1 MEPRETHVELGG
13 VGVGPRERRWLV
25 AFLVS
30 GTALFIV
37 LLGQYA
43 LEVVATFSGV
53 LLILFLAWLL
63 AFVISPLVSAIE
75 NGSHVSR
82 GFAAALVY
90 ALALIGLGFV
100 LFYTGAAITQQLG
113 ELTRTFPQKAIDIEA
128 TLGSWQQSL
137 QFGRLQVDLVQM
149 FKTLQDQV
157 GTIGSQLFDQIEAIA
172 GVTVSALGSLVL
184 ILILSLY
191 MVVDRD
197 RILAKVNRI
206 VPNRYKD
213 EFFIFERSV
222 ARAFGGFLRAQL
234 ILAVVQAILVA
245 VVGGIF
251 GIPFLFLVATLS
263 ALVMLIPFFGPPLA
277 LIPPIVAA
285 LIYTGWF
292 IPVTIILVGVQT
304 VLVNWLQ
311 PKLMQGALGLHPLLV
326 LIGLLVGS
334 TVAGVWGALFGIPV
348 IAVINVFINYL
359 LFRAVPNAAL
369 PEVEQLSDVSE
380 GTMVTIEKEQRFDDT
395 HPHIRVHRSLRPDG
409 SEQVDLEMSDE
420 PPPVRPARSDGGE
433 DPEKAPTG
441 G

>member
-1 MEPRETHVELGG
+1 MEPRETRVELGSS
-13 VGVGPRERRWLV
+13 GVGPRERRWLV
-25 AFLVS
+25 AFLVT
-30 GTALFIV
+30 GTALFVV

-43 LEVVATFSGV
+43 LAVVAAFSGV

-75 NGSHVSR
+75 EGTRVSR

-90 ALALIGLGFV
+90 TLALIALGFI
-100 LFYTGAAITQQLG
+100 LFYTGAAITEQLG

-128 TLGSWQQSL
+128 TLAAWQQSL

-157 GTIGSQLFDQIEAIA
+157 GTIGAQLFNQIEAIA

-197 RILAKVNRI
+197 RILAKVNRL

-234 ILAVVQAILVA
+234 ILAAVQAILVA
-245 VVGGIF
+245 IVGGIF
-251 GIPFLFLVATLS
+251 GIPFLFLVAALS
-263 ALVMLIPFFGPPLA
+263 AIVMLIPFFGPPLA
-277 LIPPIVAA
+277 LIPPVVAA
-285 LIYTGWF
+285 LIYTDGF
-292 IPVTIILVGVQT
+292 IQVTVILLVVQT

-326 LIGLLVGS
+326 LVGLLVGS
-334 TVAGVWGALFGIPV
+334 TVAGVWGALFGIPI
-348 IAVINVFINYL
+348 IAVVNVFLNYL
-359 LFRAVPNAAL
+359 LFRAIPNAAL
-369 PEVEQLSDVSE
+369 PDIEQLSDVPE

-409 SEQVDLEMSDE
+409 TERIELKVDDDPAMPDRRDGSEGPQ
-420 PPPVRPARSDGGE
+420 G
-433 DPEKAPTG
+433 APSG
-441 G
+441 

>member
-1 MEPRETHVELGG
+1 
-13 VGVGPRERRWLV
+13 
-25 AFLVS
+25 
-30 GTALFIV
+30 
-37 LLGQYA
+37 
-43 LEVVATFSGV
+43 
-53 LLILFLAWLL
+53 
-63 AFVISPLVSAIE
+63 
-75 NGSHVSR
+75 
-82 GFAAALVY
+82 
-90 ALALIGLGFV
+90 
-100 LFYTGAAITQQLG
+100 
-113 ELTRTFPQKAIDIEA
+113 
-128 TLGSWQQSL
+128 
-137 QFGRLQVDLVQM
+137 
-149 FKTLQDQV
+149 
-157 GTIGSQLFDQIEAIA
+157 
-172 GVTVSALGSLVL
+172 
-184 ILILSLY
+184 

-263 ALVMLIPFFGPPLA
+263 AIVMLIPFFGPPLA
-277 LIPPIVAA
+277 LIPPVVAA
-285 LIYTGWF
+285 LIYTNGF
-292 IPVTIILVGVQT
+292 IPVTLILLVVQT
-304 VLVNWLQ
+304 GLVNWLQ

-326 LIGLLVGS
+326 LVGLLIGS

-409 SEQVDLEMSDE
+409 TEQVDLEMSDE
-420 PPPVRPARSDGGE
+420 PPPVRPARGDGEG
-433 DPEKAPTG
+433 PENAPSG

>member
-1 MEPRETHVELGG
+1 MEPREIPVGLSG

-30 GTALFIV
+30 GTALFVV

-43 LEVVATFSGV
+43 LQVVATFSGV

-90 ALALIGLGFV
+90 ALALIALGFA

-157 GTIGSQLFDQIEAIA
+157 GTIGAQLFDQIEAIA

-234 ILAVVQAILVA
+234 ILAVVQAVLVA

-251 GIPFLFLVATLS
+251 GLPFLFLVATLS

>member
-1 MEPRETHVELGG
+1 MEPRETRVKLGG

-30 GTALFIV
+30 GTALFVV

-43 LEVVATFSGV
+43 LQVVATFSGV

-75 NGSHVSR
+75 EGSHVSR

-90 ALALIGLGFV
+90 ALALIALGFV

-113 ELTRTFPQKAIDIEA
+113 ELTRTFPQKANDIEA
-128 TLGSWQQSL
+128 TLASWQQSL
-137 QFGRLQVDLVQM
+137 QFGRLQVDLVQL

-157 GTIGSQLFDQIEAIA
+157 GAIGAQLFDQIEAIA

-245 VVGGIF
+245 VVGGAF

-263 ALVMLIPFFGPPLA
+263 AIVMLIPFFGPPLA
-277 LIPPIVAA
+277 LIPPVVAA

-409 SEQVDLEMSDE
+409 SEQIDLEMSDE
-420 PPPVRPARSDGGE
+420 PPPVRPLPREGE
-433 DPEKAPTG
+433 DPENAPSG